1 MPVSKKAE
9 KVAEAKYDVI
19 YRCAYNVSRTVDVA
33 HPSLYLTDPNLELH
47 SAAVTGNVGLVH

>member
-9 KVAEAKYDVI
+9 KVAEAKYDVV
-19 YRCAYNVSRTVDVA
+19 YHCANRVRYNVDVA
-33 HPSLYLTDPNLELH
+33 DPLLSVTDPNLELH